1 MDLNVLYFAHVR
13 ERTGVSR
20 ETLQVEPDATVHDV
34 VRAIVDRYP
43 DLEGL
48 LPSIRVAVDGEFADL
63 SSRVRPGSEVVL
75 IPPISGGAGTPP
87 VSLVDEPLDHQT
99 LALLSDY
106 VADSR
111 HGALATFTGVVRDHA
126 RGRDVDSLYY
136 EAYRPMAE
144 KKLREI
150 VAEVEGEIS
159 GVRVAVHHR
168 LGQLVVGDVAVQ
180 VAVGSAHRKQA
191 FEACALV
198 IDRLKEVVPIWKR
211 ETGPDGSQWV
221 SEGA

>member
-20 ETLQVEPDATVHDV
+20 ETLQIEPDATVHDV

-99 LALLSDY
+99 LARLSDY

-180 VAVGSAHRKQA
+180 VVVGSAHRQQA

>member
-1 MDLNVLYFAHVR
+1 MELNVLYFAHVR

-20 ETLQVEPDATVHDV
+20 ETLQVDANATVGDV
-34 VRAIVDRYP
+34 VRAIVERYP
-43 DLEGL
+43 DLEVL
-48 LPSIRVAVDGEFADL
+48 LPSIRVAVDGEFAEL
-63 SSRVRPGSEVVL
+63 SAQVHPGSEVVL
-75 IPPISGGAGTPP
+75 IPPISGGSGTPP
-87 VSLVDEPLDHQT
+87 IALVDDPLDHET
-99 LALLSDY
+99 LGRLCDY
-106 VADSR
+106 VTDAR

-126 RGRDVDSLYY
+126 RGREVDALYY

-150 VAEVEGEIS
+150 VAEIEKESS
-159 GVRVAVHHR
+159 GVRIAVHHR

-180 VAVGSAHRKQA
+180 VAVGSAHRKEA

-198 IDRLKEVVPIWKR
+198 IDRLKEGVPIWKR
-211 ETGPDGSQWV
+211 ETGPDGTEWV

>member
-1 MDLNVLYFAHVR
+1 MELNVLYFAHVR

-20 ETLQVEPDATVHDV
+20 ETLQVDANATVDDV
-34 VRAIVDRYP
+34 VRAIVNRYP
-43 DLEGL
+43 DLEVL

-63 SSRVRPGSEVVL
+63 SAKVHSGSEVVL

-87 VSLVDEPLDHQT
+87 VALVDEPLDHET

-111 HGALATFTGVVRDHA
+111 HGALATFTGVVRNHA
-126 RGRDVDSLYY
+126 RGRDVDSLFY

-150 VAEVEGEIS
+150 VAGLEAEIP
-159 GVRVAVHHR
+159 GVRIAVHHR

-180 VAVGSAHRKQA
+180 VAVGSAHRKEA

-198 IDRLKEVVPIWKR
+198 LDRLKAIVPIWKR
-211 ETGPDGSQWV
+211 ETGPDGSEWV